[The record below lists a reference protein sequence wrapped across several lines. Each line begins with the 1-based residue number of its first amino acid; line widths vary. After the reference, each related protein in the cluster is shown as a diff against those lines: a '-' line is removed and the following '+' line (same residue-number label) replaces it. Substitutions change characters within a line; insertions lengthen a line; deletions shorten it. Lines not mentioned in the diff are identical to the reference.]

1 MLEIET
7 SETDEGFIAWCRGA
21 DRPFSFLVGQDLV
34 SSMEIKG
41 NRVFVARGSHAQ
53 YLLQLVVVEVA
64 PNFAG
69 LPEGRDLD
77 VLAAHHRW
85 ETGFQAGAGTLVTDE
100 DSLVVGELRE
110 GKPYLA
116 WGGRV
121 PDSSRGHVE
130 GSVVAATPFAGF
142 SAVRNVGELLFFG
155 VQGLGEGWSYEGVKL
170 KAMRIAVSVC
180 FAALGGSSQ
189 KVSDRNED

>member
-7 SETDEGFIAWCRGA
+7 SETDEGFIARCQGA
-21 DRPFSFLVGQDLV
+21 GRPFSFLVGQDLV

-53 YLLQLVVVEVA
+53 YLLQLVVVEAA
-64 PNFAG
+64 PDFAV
-69 LPEGRDLD
+69 LPEERDLD

-85 ETGFQAGAGTLVTDE
+85 ETDFQAGAGTLVTDE
-100 DSLVVGELRE
+100 DSLVVGELRD

-121 PDSSRGHVE
+121 PDSSSRGHVE
-130 GSVVAATPFAGF
+130 DSVVTATPFAGF
-142 SAVRNVGELLFFG
+142 SAVRNVAELLFFG
-155 VQGLGEGWSYEGVKL
+155 VQGLGDGWSYEGVKL

-180 FAALGGSSQ
+180 FATLGSLEG
-189 KVSDRNED
+189 V